1 MKSILSKKE
10 KKTSIILR
18 HLFFFL
24 KIKQEKMLNFVDIVR
39 RVRTCGQLI
48 KEEDILLLLHGLLSE
63 SESVQLLLLQKTATF
78 YVGGQ
83 IDPRKQNLPNMTAI

>member
-1 MKSILSKKE
+1 M
-10 KKTSIILR
+10 
-18 HLFFFL
+18 

>member
-1 MKSILSKKE
+1 M
-10 KKTSIILR
+10 
-18 HLFFFL
+18 

-63 SESVQLLLLQKTATF
+63 SESVQLLLLQKTATKPSKHDCH
-78 YVGGQ
+78 
-83 IDPRKQNLPNMTAI
+83 IIEITK